1 MSTTDRQAWAVA
13 ALGLLVG
20 VLVCAGL
27 LLQSG
32 GDPLTFAAL
41 GAEDTQTTPHV
52 IDVYERDVHLRS
64 NLGHDGRF
72 FLVQALDP
80 LYVSTDHAGFL
91 DRPVYRGQRMLFPL
105 IAGLGGL
112 APIEAVP
119 WLMGATQVVALAL
132 GTFAT
137 ARLAMRLGGRPEL
150 GLAFALS
157 PAVLGEVGIGGAGV
171 VALAA
176 AIWATVLVEEERL
189 PAAALWFAFAAL
201 AREVMLLYVAGVAL
215 HRLVRT
221 RRIPWSIAIP
231 PGLAVGAWGLYLR
244 LRLDAGSGVDEVRE
258 FDVPLAGIVKAAS
271 AWTDDSLFSWAMRL
285 LVAAAL
291 AGAVA
296 AAVKR
301 PNALTWG
308 SVGFAVLAVL
318 LSEFVWREWFDIAR
332 AVLPI
337 FTAVAITIGTRA
349 PQAVPDPDP
358 ASSGRS
364 GERPKMSIGQG

>member
-27 LLQSG
+27 LLGSG
-32 GDPLTFAAL
+32 GDPMTFAAL
-41 GAEDTQTTPHV
+41 GQDDTQTTPHV
-52 IDVYERDVHLRS
+52 IDVYGDDVHLRPD
-64 NLGHDGRF
+64 LGHDGRF

-80 LYVSTDHAGFL
+80 LYVSAEHAQFL

-105 IAGLGGL
+105 LAGLGGL

-119 WLMGATQVVALAL
+119 WLMGATQLAAMAL

-137 ARLAMRLGGRPEL
+137 ARLALRLGGRAEL

-157 PAVLGEVGIGGAGV
+157 PAVLGELGIGGAGV

-176 AIWATVLVEEERL
+176 AIWATVLVEEDRL
-189 PAAALWFAFAAL
+189 RAAATWFALAAL

-221 RRIPWSIAIP
+221 RRIPWTIAIP
-231 PGLAVGAWGLYLR
+231 PGLAVGAWGMYLR
-244 LRLDAGSGVDEVRE
+244 LRLDSGSGVNEVRE
-258 FDVPLAGIVKAAS
+258 FDLPFAGIVRAAS
-271 AWTDDSLFSWAMRL
+271 SWTNDSPFSWAMRV
-285 LVAAAL
+285 LVVTALVGMIAAAS
-291 AGAVA
+291 
-296 AAVKR
+296 KR
-301 PNALTWG
+301 PNAITWG

-318 LSEFVWREWFDIAR
+318 LSKFVWREWFDIAR
-332 AVLPI
+332 AVLPV
-337 FTAVAITIGTRA
+337 FTAVALTWGTRPRTSA
-349 PQAVPDPDP
+349 PKSDP
-358 ASSGRS
+358 GTGLRS
-364 GERPKMSIGQG
+364 GEPANVSIGLG